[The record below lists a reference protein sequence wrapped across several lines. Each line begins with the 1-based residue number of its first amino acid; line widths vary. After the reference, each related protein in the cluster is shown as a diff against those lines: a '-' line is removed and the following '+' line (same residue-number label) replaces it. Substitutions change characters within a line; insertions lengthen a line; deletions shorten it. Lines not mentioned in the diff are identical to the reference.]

1 MQPAQNGN
9 DTQLH
14 AALLKT
20 VQIPP
25 SVTREG
31 IVNEFSLPA
40 ARTSYLPPFGTR
52 ARDVVLRETY
62 RMDEMV
68 LIRGA
73 ISGIA
78 KTVAGLPWQITRAED
93 EDENPLYQNTA
104 RQRGWFLRQSKG
116 VEYHQE
122 VLRQANFG
130 GGWGELITQVVADF
144 LRYDCGAFIEVI
156 GAGDPFTPLQGMVAG
171 VAHLDP
177 LRCYPTGDPLYPAVY
192 YDRWGGLHV
201 LHHTRVIRL
210 VDMIDGDDYRPGYGD
225 SALARAISVA
235 IRQMWT
241 TRYINARVD
250 DQPPPGLTVIAGI
263 TKNEWTAQQEL
274 YRQSQMTD
282 AKPTY
287 GQRQFYHT
295 PDPSIL
301 PKIESYDFQS
311 APEKFDFRT
320 YTDLDVDYLALA
332 LGVDRQ
338 ELMQLSGGGA
348 LGSEGQSVILAQK
361 SRGKTLG
368 YLLAQLER
376 KFNDLLPVEYTFE
389 FKYRDPQESIEDANK
404 AQVWA
409 DVAVT
414 AGNILTPQQSITLLS
429 NQVEAIKDA
438 IDTAPR
444 VNDIDVQPQAPVIQA
459 PNIAEDNTA
468 GITGESIQPRLN
480 IDVEDE
486 IKQKAYP
493 VTESGFVQDVR
504 DLLLSAIQPDNPI
517 LDRRGFGITMR
528 SLLKRYGLQAYKDG
542 LANGGVYVD
551 TLDPE
556 DNAKYLNTFAAQS
569 AFISGLADAVYV
581 QKSITPANAAARAQ
595 MWGKSLQEFLD
606 AGTFSAASNAMFE
619 WVLGVAEHCR
629 TCLRLNGQVHRY
641 KSWHSKGLMPRSSK
655 LECRGYNC
663 KCTLVQTNKKAQGR
677 F

>member
-1 MQPAQNGN
+1 MLPAQNG
-9 DTQLH
+9 TQQLIDG
-14 AALLKT
+14 ALVKT

-31 IVNEFSLPA
+31 IVNAFSLPA
-40 ARTSYLPPFGTR
+40 QRTSYLPPFGTR

-73 ISGIA
+73 ITGIA
-78 KTVAGLPWQITRAED
+78 KTIAGLPWQITRAED
-93 EDENPLYQNTA
+93 EQEQPLYQDMA
-104 RQRGWFLRQSKG
+104 RQRGWYLRQSKG
-116 VEYHQE
+116 VEYFQE
-122 VLRQANFG
+122 VFRQANFG
-130 GGWGELITQVVADF
+130 AGWGELVTQIVCDF
-144 LRYDCGAFIEVI
+144 LRYDCGAFVEVI
-156 GAGDPFTPLQGMVAG
+156 GAGDSFTPLQGMVSG

-210 VDMIDGDDYRPGYGD
+210 TDMIDGDDYRPGYGD

-250 DQPPPGLTVIAGI
+250 DQPPPGLTVISGI
-263 TKNEWTAQQEL
+263 TKSEWTAQQDI
-274 YRQSQMTD
+274 YKQSQMTD
-282 AKPTY
+282 MKQVY

-295 PDPSIL
+295 PDPSL
-301 PKIESYDFQS
+301 EPKITSYDFQS

-348 LGSEGQSVILAQK
+348 IGSQGQSVILAQK
-361 SRGKTLG
+361 ARGKTIG

-376 KFNDLLPVEYTFE
+376 KLNDLLPVEYTFE

-414 AGNILTPQQSITLLS
+414 AGSVLTPQQSITLLS

-444 VNDIDVQPQAPVIQA
+444 VNDMDVQPQAPVMA
-459 PNIAEDNTA
+459 PPDIGEDNTS
-468 GITGESIQPRLN
+468 GSTGEEVKPRLN

-486 IKQKAYP
+486 IKQKAYI

-504 DLLLSAIQPDNPI
+504 ELLLSAIQPDTF

-528 SLLKRYGLQAYKDG
+528 SLLKRYGEQAYKDG
-542 LANGGVYVD
+542 LANGGVFVD

-556 DNAKYLNTFAAQS
+556 DNAKFLSTYATQAG
-569 AFISGLADAVYV
+569 FIPGLAASVYESKAV
-581 QKSITPANAAARAQ
+581 TPANADARAQ
-595 MWGKSLQEFLD
+595 MWTKSLQEFLD
-606 AGTFSAASNAMFE
+606 DGTLSANANGMFK
-619 WVLGVAEHCR
+619 WQYGLTEHCKD
-629 TCLRLNGQVHRY
+629 CLRLNGQVHRF
-641 KSWHSKGLMPRSSK
+641 KSWKTHGWMPKSNRLTCKGFRCQCQLIRTT
-655 LECRGYNC
+655 E
-663 KCTLVQTNKKAQGR
+663 KAKGR